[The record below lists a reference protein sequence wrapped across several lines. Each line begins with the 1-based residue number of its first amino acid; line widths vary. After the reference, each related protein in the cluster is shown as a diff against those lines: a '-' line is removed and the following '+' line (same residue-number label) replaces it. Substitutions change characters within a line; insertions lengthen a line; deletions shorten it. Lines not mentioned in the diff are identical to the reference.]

1 MRVHMVSE
9 TAFCAKG
16 TGIHTAFIDL
26 VNLLRKNDE
35 VDVVV
40 NSDGNGDVFHAHTY
54 GFYYF
59 YKGWR
64 YKGKRIHTIHTTP
77 DTLKGSI
84 PFYNLVRPFANLY
97 FKMVYNFADVCIV
110 ISPTVRKS
118 LEKLNIK
125 SKLVYINNPILKSS
139 WSNTASKKASIR
151 KNLGIGETEFVV
163 LGVGQLQKRKG
174 VEDFIDMATKMPH
187 LSFVWVGGRPF
198 GNLITEGVSRINGRI
213 ENAPPNIKFTGL
225 VPLEEMSNY
234 YACADAFVFPSYQEN
249 CPLAPIEA
257 AAMGLPVIFRNLKE
271 YETLYT
277 SKYLMAYDNEVFMAH
292 LERLFSDKDYYNA
305 AVAISKNLIK
315 QFDENTIYQQT
326 MDVYQ
331 HLYESNKTW
340 AMETLE
346 LT

>member
-1 MRVHMVSE
+1 MKVHVVSE
-9 TAFCAKG
+9 TAFYAKG
-16 TGIHTAFIDL
+16 MGVHTAFMDL
-26 VNLLRKNDE
+26 VNLLRKNNDVE
-35 VDVVV
+35 VVV
-40 NSDGNGDVFHAHTY
+40 NNEGRGDVFHAHTY

-77 DTLKGSI
+77 ETLEGSI
-84 PFYNLVRPFANLY
+84 PFYKLVRPFANLY

-125 SKLVYINNPILKSS
+125 SKLVYINNPIL
-139 WSNTASKKASIR
+139 TASWNNTVLKKESIR
-151 KNLGIGETEFVV
+151 HDLEIGEKEFVV

-187 LSFVWVGGRPF
+187 LTFVWVGGRPF
-198 GNLITEGVSRINGRI
+198 GNLTEGVNRINERI
-213 ENAPPNIKFTGL
+213 ANAPKNIKFTGL
-225 VPLEEMSNY
+225 IPLEDMSNY

-271 YETLYT
+271 YETLYE
-277 SKYLMAYDNEVFMAH
+277 SKYLTAYDNEVFTAH
-292 LERLFSDKDYYNA
+292 LERLFSDKDYYNE
-305 AVAISKNLIK
+305 AVAISKNLIQ
-315 QFDENTIYQQT
+315 QFDENTIYQKT
-326 MDVYQ
+326 IDVYK
-331 HLYESNKTW
+331 HLYESGQQWTIG
-340 AMETLE
+340 ALE

>member
-1 MRVHMVSE
+1 MKVHVVSE
-9 TAFCAKG
+9 TAFYAKG
-16 TGIHTAFIDL
+16 MGVHTAFIDL
-26 VNLLRKNDE
+26 VNLLRKKNE

-40 NSDGNGDVFHAHTY
+40 NNEGRGDIFHAHTY

-77 DTLKGSI
+77 ETLEGSI
-84 PFYNLVRPFANLY
+84 PFYKLVRPFANLY

-125 SKLVYINNPILKSS
+125 SKLVYINNPILTAS
-139 WSNTASKKASIR
+139 WSNTALKKESIR
-151 KNLGIGETEFVV
+151 KDLGIGETEFVV

-187 LSFVWVGGRPF
+187 LTFIWVGGRPF
-198 GNLITEGVSRINGRI
+198 GNLTEGVSRINERI
-213 ENAPPNIKFTGL
+213 ANAPKNIKFTGL
-225 VPLEEMSNY
+225 IPLENMSNY

-257 AAMGLPVIFRNLKE
+257 ATMGLPVVFRNLKE
-271 YETLYT
+271 YETLYE
-277 SKYLMAYDNEVFMAH
+277 SQYLMAHDNEVFRAH
-292 LERLFSDKDYYNA
+292 LERLFSDKNYYNE
-305 AVAISKNLIK
+305 AVAISQNLIQ
-315 QFDENTIYQQT
+315 QFDENTIYQKT
-326 MDVYQ
+326 IDVYK
-331 HLYESNKTW
+331 HLYESGQTW
-340 AMETLE
+340 TTGALE
-346 LT
+346 FT